1 MHLTLQESL
10 PPFVFNLFQ
19 TEKYFINSLIYL
31 LTKYKLGISNKN
43 QAKTKSYEL
52 KKSKTTLS

>member
-1 MHLTLQESL
+1 MHLILQESL

-19 TEKYFINSLIYL
+19 IEKYFINSLIYL

-43 QAKTKSYEL
+43 QAKTRSYEL